1 MSAGKGNEYPSSAYA
16 WYMVAILYLG
26 YMLAF
31 IDRQIIAYLVAPIRA
46 DLHISDFQFSL
57 IHGLAFV
64 IFYASLGIPIGWLAD
79 RGNRKNIV
87 AVGIALWSLMTAA
100 CGLANNFWHLFLAR
114 IGVGVGEAT
123 LSPCA
128 ISLISDSYPHEKRGL
143 PINVYAAGVHGGIGF
158 ANIFSGVI
166 VGFTAALGAKEFILI
181 DTLKPWQMTFV
192 IVGLPGLLLAL
203 IAFTLREPSRK
214 DRRSSGT
221 PISLGET
228 AAYLGTHLN
237 VYVTL
242 IIGAAVSALGS
253 YAMYSWVP
261 ALFARHFGWSATR
274 LGLHFGII
282 TLVCGT
288 AGLAISGAVAGAM
301 VRAGK
306 HAAPSK
312 LMIVSMALTV
322 PAAAALMLVDNP
334 YWTLSCLA
342 VLIFFMGTPI
352 GLAQVAL
359 QAVTPNEMRA
369 QVIAIYLTAV
379 SIIGLGTGP
388 SAVAAFTDFYFRN
401 DAAVGSSLS
410 IVMTLS
416 GIASVII
423 LLLGI
428 PAYMR
433 MERGRTEITQ

>member
-1 MSAGKGNEYPSSAYA
+1 
-16 WYMVAILYLG
+16 MVAILYLG

-46 DLHISDFQFSL
+46 DLQITDFQFSL

-79 RGNRKNIV
+79 RSNRKNIV
-87 AVGIALWSLMTAA
+87 AVGVALWSLMTAM
-100 CGLANNFWHLFLAR
+100 CGLANNFWQLFLAR
-114 IGVGVGEAT
+114 IGVGVGEAA

-128 ISLISDSYPHEKRGL
+128 ISLISDSYPHEQRGL

-166 VGFTAALGAKEFILI
+166 VGFTAALGTMEIMLL
-181 DTLKPWQMTFV
+181 DSLKPWQLTFI

-203 IAFTLREPSRK
+203 IAFTLREPTRK

-221 PISLGET
+221 PISLAET
-228 AAYLGTHLN
+228 AAYLVQHRR
-237 VYVTL
+237 VYLTV

-261 ALFARHFGWSATR
+261 ALFARHFDWSATR

-282 TLVCGT
+282 TLVCGS
-288 AGLAISGAVAGAM
+288 AGLAISGAIAGTM
-301 VRAGK
+301 VRTGNY
-306 HAAPSK
+306 AAPSK
-312 LMIVSMALTV
+312 LMIISMAMTV
-322 PAAAALMLVDNP
+322 PPAAGLMLVDNP

-342 VLIFFMGTPI
+342 LLIFFMGTPI

-379 SIIGLGTGP
+379 AVIGLGTGP
-388 SAVAAFTDFYFRN
+388 SAVAAFTDFYFMN

-416 GIASVII
+416 GIVSVVI
-423 LLLGI
+423 LLLGV
-428 PAYMR
+428 PAYVR
-433 MERGRTEITQ
+433 MEQQQSSPKSGSIVKK